1 MKRTTRTLVAVA
13 PLLLLVGCQQEEAG
27 QMEMAATAA
36 DVVMVLP
43 VTTASDEAMQEFMQ
57 GQHALDVERGQD
69 ANEHFKRAV
78 ELDPDFCMAYL
89 SAAWTAPSLDEFR
102 TNLQLAAEHSAGA
115 SEAERLLV
123 EYTQKSFDRDR
134 EGQLQAAQRLVEVE
148 PSSPRAWVTLAEIQG
163 TLDQNSEA
171 RASLTRALELEPE
184 FVPAHIALV
193 NSYLFVEP
201 KDYSVAEE
209 HAQRVAQAE
218 PDETVSHDYL
228 GDVYRAQNELEQA
241 RDAYT
246 RAAELDPDNGLP
258 LQQRGHVNTF
268 LGDYDAA
275 RADYDAAIALGRG
288 NQKASYGQYRAMVSV
303 YAGEPEAAISEFM
316 ELARAI
322 DGMDIPNPVGQKITA
337 LTNAANIAAHYGL
350 FPELDA
356 ALEQR
361 TALMVDRADEVGT
374 DEFRRG
380 QLSNIALWEGW
391 AAAFKGDYA
400 TARAKVEE
408 YRGFVEP
415 DRNPRKD
422 DPAHLVLGRIEQLQG
437 NHQAAL
443 AHYEQVPGDDPYFN
457 YQRAV
462 VLEAIG
468 ETERAMEIYEELARY
483 NFSNVEYALVRADAI
498 AKVSM

>member
-1 MKRTTRTLVAVA
+1 MKRATRTLVAA
-13 PLLLLVGCQQEEAG
+13 MPLLLLVGCQQQEAER
-27 QMEMAATAA
+27 MEMAAA
-36 DVVMVLP
+36 DVVMVIP

-57 GQHALDVERGQD
+57 GQHAFDVERGLD
-69 ANEHFKRAV
+69 ANEHFKRAI
-78 ELDPDFCMAYL
+78 EIDPNFCMAYL
-89 SAAWTAPSLDEFR
+89 SAAWSAPSLDEFR
-102 TNLQLAAEHSAGA
+102 TNLQLAVEHSAGA

-134 EGQLQAAQRLVEVE
+134 EGQLQTAQRLVEVE
-148 PSSPRAWVTLAEIQG
+148 PSSPRAWLTLSEIQA
-163 TLDQNSEA
+163 TLNQTSEA

-201 KDYSVAEE
+201 KDYSTAEE
-209 HAQRVAQAE
+209 HAQRVVQAE

-246 RAAELDPDNGLP
+246 RAAELDPEDGLP
-258 LQQRGHVNTF
+258 IQQRGHVHTF

-275 RADYDAAIALGRG
+275 RADYDAAIALGKG
-288 NQKASYGQYRAMVSV
+288 NEKASYGQYRAMVSV
-303 YAGEPEAAISEFM
+303 YAGEPEAAIGEFM

-322 DGMDIPNPVGQKITA
+322 DDMDIPNAIGQKITA
-337 LTNAANIAAHYGL
+337 LTNAAVVAMEYRL
-350 FPELDA
+350 FPEMDA

-361 TALMVDRADEVGT
+361 TALMMERMEEVGT

-380 QLSNIALWEGW
+380 QLGNIALFDGW
-391 AAAFKGDYA
+391 TAAFKGDYA
-400 TARAKVEE
+400 TALAKVEE
-408 YRGFVEP
+408 YRGFVEQ

-422 DPAHLVLGRIEQLQG
+422 EPAQLLLGMIEQLQG
-437 NHQAAL
+437 NHQEAL
-443 AHYEQVPGDDPYFN
+443 AYFEQVPPDDPYFN

-462 VLEAIG
+462 ALEAVG

-483 NFSNVEYALVRADAI
+483 NFSNVNYALVRADAI

>member
-1 MKRTTRTLVAVA
+1 MKRASRTLVAIA

-27 QMEMAATAA
+27 RMEIAAMAA
-36 DVVMVLP
+36 DVVMKMP
-43 VTTASDEAMQEFMQ
+43 VTTASDEAMQEFMH
-57 GQHALDVERGQD
+57 GQRAFDVERTLD
-69 ANEHFKRAV
+69 ANEHFKKAV
-78 ELDPDFCMAYL
+78 ELDPDFCLAYL
-89 SAAWTAPSLDEFR
+89 NVAWTAPSLDEYR
-102 TNLQLAAEHSAGA
+102 TNLQMAAEHSEGA

-123 EYTQKSFDRDR
+123 EYTQKAFDRDR
-134 EGQLQAAQRLVEVE
+134 EGQTQVAQRLVEVE
-148 PSSPRAWVTLAEIQG
+148 PSSPRAWLTLAEIQA
-163 TLDQNSEA
+163 TLNQTSEA
-171 RASLTRALELEPE
+171 RASLTRALELAPE

-201 KDYSVAEE
+201 KDYSAAEE
-209 HAQRVAQAE
+209 HAQRVVQAE
-218 PDETVSHDYL
+218 PEEMVSYDYL

-246 RAAELDPDNGLP
+246 RAAELDPESGLP
-258 LQQRGHVNTF
+258 LQQRGHVNAF

-275 RADYDAAIALGRG
+275 RADYDAAIALGKE
-288 NQKASYGQYRAMVSV
+288 NEKASYGQYRAMVSV
-303 YAGEPEAAISEFM
+303 YAGEPEAAIGEFM

-322 DGMDIPNPVGQKITA
+322 DGMDIPNALGQKITA
-337 LTNAANIAAHYGL
+337 LTNAAVIALEHRL

-361 TALMVDRADEVGT
+361 TALMMERMEEVGT

-380 QLSNIALWEGW
+380 QLGNIALVDGW

-400 TARAKVEE
+400 TALAKVEE
-408 YRGFVEP
+408 YRGLVEP

-422 DPAHLVLGRIEQLQG
+422 EGAQYLLGMVEQLQG
-437 NHQAAL
+437 NHQEAL
-443 AHYEQVPGDDPYFN
+443 AHFEQLPPVDPYLN

-462 VLEAIG
+462 ALEALG

-483 NFSNVEYALVRADAI
+483 NFSDVNYALVRADAI

>member
-1 MKRTTRTLVAVA
+1 MKRATRTFVAIV

-27 QMEMAATAA
+27 RMEMAATAA
-36 DVVMVLP
+36 DVVMTLP

-57 GQHALDVERGQD
+57 GQYAFDVERTLE
-69 ANEHFKRAV
+69 ANKHFKKAV
-78 ELDPDFCMAYL
+78 EVDPDFCMAYL
-89 SAAWTAPSLDEFR
+89 SVAWTATSLEEYR
-102 TNLQLAAEHSAGA
+102 TNLQLAAEHSEGA

-134 EGQLQAAQRLVEVE
+134 EGQLQAAQRLVEME
-148 PSSPRAWVTLAEIQG
+148 PSSPRAWLTLAEIQA
-163 TLDQNSEA
+163 TLNQTSEA
-171 RASLTRALELEPE
+171 RASMTRTLELAPE

-201 KDYSVAEE
+201 KDFSAAEE
-209 HAQRVAQAE
+209 HAQRAAQAE
-218 PDETVSHDYL
+218 PEETVSYDYL

-241 RDAYT
+241 REAYT
-246 RAAELDPDNGLP
+246 RAAELDPDNGSP

-275 RADYDAAIALGRG
+275 RADYDAAIALGKA
-288 NQKASYGQYRAMVSV
+288 NQKASYGQYRALVSV
-303 YAGEPEAAISEFM
+303 YAGEPEAAIGEFM
-316 ELARAI
+316 DLAQAV
-322 DGMDIPNPVGQKITA
+322 DGMDIPNPMGQKITA
-337 LTNAANIAAHYGL
+337 LTNAAIVAMEYRL

-356 ALEQR
+356 AIEQR
-361 TALMVDRADEVGT
+361 TALMMERMEEVGT

-380 QLSNIALWEGW
+380 QLGNIALFDGW
-391 AAAFKGDYA
+391 TAAFKGDYA
-400 TARAKVEE
+400 TAIAKVEE
-408 YRGFVEP
+408 YRGLVEQ

-422 DPAHLVLGRIEQLQG
+422 EAAQTLLGMVEQLQG
-437 NHQAAL
+437 IHQEAL
-443 AHYEQVPGDDPYFN
+443 AHFEQLPPDGPYTN

-462 VLEAIG
+462 ALEAIG

-483 NFSNVEYALVRADAI
+483 NFSNVNYALVRADAI